1 MNLDII
7 TIDFET
13 YYDKDYSLSK
23 MQTDAYILD
32 PRFEVILVGI
42 KRNDEPVSWYPQ
54 EAVAGAIAAI
64 KWDEVAV
71 LCHNTAFDGF
81 ILSQKYGVKPKL
93 WMDTLGM
100 ARALYPWLPSH
111 ALAALSVYLNLGV
124 KGTEVIS
131 ALGKRYADFTPME
144 LAAYGAYCAQDC
156 NLEKKL
162 YDVMA
167 PRFPLLESVLVDI
180 TVRMFTEPLIQLDKA
195 KLEKYRDEIVAQKAL
210 LMQLGSVEKDTI
222 MSNPLFA
229 AKLRSLGID
238 PPMKTSKTTSKITY
252 AFAKTDKGLTDL
264 LEHPDS
270 EVQSLVAARLGVK
283 TTIAETRAQMLIATA
298 DRGVGLPVYLNYWG
312 AKTTGRMSGGNKI
325 NLQNIP
331 NRGNDRVIRESMLAP
346 PGYRVVVGDSSNIE
360 LRVNMALSGQADLLA
375 KIAAYDAQ
383 GDAAVSDLYC
393 DFATQ
398 LFGRTIG
405 KKDKLERT
413 VGKISELSL
422 GYWAGAEAFQN
433 MLRVQAKIDYDTQQ
447 CVDIVNL
454 YRTTHD
460 KVATMVKY
468 CNDQV
473 LPAIASNNVLQSVD
487 VNGWFLTGNGGFGLP
502 GYIGVVY
509 HDLKRGADR
518 DWTYEQGRGR
528 VKIYGGK
535 VVENLCQHAAR
546 HIVMWQLARVARK
559 YPVKL
564 GVHDELLCIVKESE
578 AQTCA
583 DYMLESLRMAP
594 SWCRGVVPLNGEV
607 GIGQSYAEAK

>member
-1 MNLDII
+1 MDII

-32 PRFEVILVGI
+32 PRFEAILVGI
-42 KRNDEPVSWYPQ
+42 KRNDELVSWYPQ
-54 EAVAGAIAAI
+54 EAVAEAIAAI

-131 ALGKRYADFTPME
+131 ALGKRYVDFTPME

-180 TVRMFTEPLIQLDKA
+180 TVRMFTEPAIQLDKA
-195 KLEKYRDEIVAQKAL
+195 KLEEYRDAIIAQKAL
-210 LMQLGSVEKDTI
+210 LLTDGGVDKDTI
-222 MSNPLFA
+222 MSNPMFA
-229 AKLRSLGID
+229 AKLESLGVE
-238 PPMKTSKTTSKITY
+238 PPRKTSKTTLKETF
-252 AFAKTDKGLTDL
+252 AFAKTDKALTDL

-283 TTIAETRAQMLIATA
+283 TTIAETRANMLIQTA
-298 DRGVGLPVYLNYWG
+298 ERGVGLPVYLNYWG

-331 NRGNDRVIRESMLAP
+331 NRGKDRVIRESMLAP

-360 LRVNMALSGQADLLA
+360 LRVNMVLSGQQDLVD

-433 MLRVQAKIDYDTQQ
+433 MLRVQARIDYDNQR

-460 KVATMVKY
+460 KVAKLVRY

-473 LPAIASNNVLQSVD
+473 LPAIASNNVLLSVD
-487 VNGWFLTGNGGFGLP
+487 VNGWFLTGNSGFGLP

-509 HDLKRGADR
+509 HDLKRGADG

-528 VKIYGGK
+528 VKLYGGK
-535 VVENLCQHAAR
+535 VVENMCQHAAR

-578 AQTCA
+578 AQACA
-583 DYMLESLRMAP
+583 DYMLESLRLAP
-594 SWCRGVVPLNGEV
+594 AWCRGVVPLNGEV